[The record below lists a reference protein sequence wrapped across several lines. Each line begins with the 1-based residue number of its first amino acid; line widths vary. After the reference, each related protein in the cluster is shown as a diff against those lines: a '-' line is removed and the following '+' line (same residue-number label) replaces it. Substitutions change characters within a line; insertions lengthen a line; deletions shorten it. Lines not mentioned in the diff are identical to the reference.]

1 MLKVILP
8 RRYESYYPFNHNTA
22 IENFFSRMDF
32 TNRITQLSAIIAK
45 NTAIIDDYLM
55 SNDQPT
61 PSLGPEALWSLPIP
75 DDAVD
80 IKAARL
86 AVMEACSELKALV
99 TGPKELLRF
108 SASIRIPTQL
118 RIGLLTAYCST
129 QNTCPSR

>member
-1 MLKVILP
+1 MCVANK
-8 RRYESYYPFNHNTA
+8 
-22 IENFFSRMDF
+22 
-32 TNRITQLSAIIAK
+32 ITELSAIIAK
-45 NTAIIDDYLM
+45 NTAIIDNYLT
-55 SNDQPT
+55 SICQST

-75 DDAVD
+75 EDAVD

-118 RIGLLTAYCST
+118 KIGLLTAYCST